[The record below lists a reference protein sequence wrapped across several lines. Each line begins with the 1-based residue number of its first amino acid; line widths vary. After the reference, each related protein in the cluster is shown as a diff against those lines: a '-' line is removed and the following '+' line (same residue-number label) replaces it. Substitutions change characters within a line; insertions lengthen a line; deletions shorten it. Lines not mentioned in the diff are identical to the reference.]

1 MNIDKLVIEL
11 VQNYN
16 YSGLTPINTDDRKLY
31 LCLVAFIL
39 KSHELN
45 IPKNKYSELLLT
57 IDNHNSAHDDGF
69 NAIISFIDQS
79 SLQAIRLIFKEL
91 QQHIANTNCDF
102 QKLKEELDWFY
113 SSINPEE
120 ITQPNMVILYDKLQ
134 QRLQKM
140 NDPDIHSSDFIYSNL
155 PFELSEL
162 IYSLSDKESF
172 ESIYD
177 PLAKDAELTTFI
189 TSLASTKKAYI
200 AKLKQTETYI
210 RHKLLLSDV
219 MEYCI
224 DDAIENTKFNN
235 TTDLAFTYIDPITSS
250 ALVKKKESGLRSV
263 EYSKSQH
270 TQEYPEHGYIRQ
282 IYDSLSEDGTG
293 VIFVGKGPLHRKI
306 ETENRNQL
314 LALNAVDAVIE
325 LPTKIVTPKTPTL
338 YALILK
344 KNRTNDT
351 VTFIDAS
358 ENYNHAGRKNTLVN
372 IDSIIKNY
380 QATIPSDTCIRIK
393 VDTLIA
399 NDCSLVVSNYISP
412 VTIEN
417 TNINE
422 QEIRD
427 KLQILQKK
435 NDNLIKELINHF

>member
-45 IPKNKYSELLLT
+45 IPQKKYSELLLT

-69 NAIISFIDQS
+69 NAIISSIDQS

-140 NDPDIHSSDFIYSNL
+140 NDPDILSSDFIYSNL

-162 IYSLSDKESF
+162 IYRLSGKESF
-172 ESIYD
+172 EYIYD
-177 PLAKDAELTTFI
+177 PLAKDAELTTFF

-200 AKLKQTETYI
+200 ANVKQTETYI

-224 DDAIENTKFNN
+224 VDGIDNIKPNTKF
-235 TTDLAFTYIDPITSS
+235 DFAFTYIDPMISS
-250 ALVKKKESGLRSV
+250 ALVKKKESGLTSV
-263 EYSKSQH
+263 ENSKSQ
-270 TQEYPEHGYIRQ
+270 QPSEYPEHGYIRQ

-293 VIFVGKGPLHRKI
+293 IVFVGKGPLHRKI
-306 ETENRNQL
+306 ETENRDQL

-380 QATIPSDTCIRIK
+380 QATIPSDTSIRVK

-427 KLQILQKK
+427 KLQVLQKK
-435 NDNLIKELINHF
+435 NDLLIIKLI

>member
-39 KSHELN
+39 KSHELS
-45 IPKNKYSELLLT
+45 IPKNKYSELLLS
-57 IDNHNSAHDDGF
+57 IDNHNSANDDGF
-69 NAIISFIDQS
+69 NAIISSIDNN
-79 SLQAIRLIFKEL
+79 SLQAFHIIFKEL
-91 QQHIANTNCDF
+91 QQHAANSSCDF

-113 SSINPEE
+113 SSINAEE
-120 ITQPNMVILYDKLQ
+120 ITQPNMAILYDKLQ

-140 NDPDIHSSDFIYSNL
+140 NDPDILSSDFIYSNL

-162 IYSLSDKESF
+162 IYRLSGKESF
-172 ESIYD
+172 ESIYN
-177 PLAKDAELTTFI
+177 PLAKDAELTTFF

-200 AKLKQTETYI
+200 ANIKQTETYI
-210 RHKLLLSDV
+210 SHKLLLSDV

-224 DDAIENTKFNN
+224 ADAMESTNFNN
-235 TTDLAFTYIDPITSS
+235 TIDFAFTYIDPMMSS
-250 ALVKKKESGLRSV
+250 ALVKKKESDLSSV
-263 EYSKSQH
+263 KNAKSQQA
-270 TQEYPEHGYIRQ
+270 QEYPEHGYIRQ

-293 VIFVGKGPLHRKI
+293 IIFVGKGPLHRKI

-344 KNRTNDT
+344 KNRTNDK

-380 QATIPSDTCIRIK
+380 QATIPSDTCIRVK

-399 NDCSLVVSNYISP
+399 NDCSLVVSNYISTK
-412 VTIEN
+412 TI
-417 TNINE
+417 TNSNVNE
-422 QEIRD
+422 KEIRTRLK
-427 KLQILQKK
+427 KLQVK
-435 NDNLIKELINHF
+435 NDLNILELLSGL

>member
-1 MNIDKLVIEL
+1 MNINKLVIEL
-11 VQNYN
+11 VESYN
-16 YSGLTPINTDDRKLY
+16 HSGLTPIKTDQRELF

-57 IDNHNSAHDDGF
+57 IENHNSVNNDVFSSLDSSI
-69 NAIISFIDQS
+69 NNS
-79 SLQAIRLIFKEL
+79 SLQAIHRIFKEL
-91 QQHIANTNCDF
+91 QQHIVNTSCDF

-113 SSINPEE
+113 SSINAEK

-140 NDPDIHSSDFIYSNL
+140 NDPDILSSDFIYSNL

-162 IYSLSDKESF
+162 IYKLSGKESF

-177 PLAKDAELTTFI
+177 PLAKDAELTTFL

-200 AKLKQTETYI
+200 ANVKQTETYI

-224 DDAIENTKFNN
+224 DDVLDNIKLNN
-235 TTDLAFTYIDPITSS
+235 TIDFAFTYIDPITSS
-250 ALVKKKESGLRSV
+250 ALVKKKESDISSV
-263 EYSKSQH
+263 KNSKSQQ

-282 IYDSLSEDGTG
+282 IYDSLNEDGTG
-293 VIFVGKGPLHRKI
+293 IVFVGKGPLHRKI

-314 LALNAVDAVIE
+314 LELNAVDAVIE
-325 LPTKIVTPKTPTL
+325 LPTKIVTPKTPAL
-338 YALILK
+338 YALIIK
-344 KNRTNDT
+344 KNRTNNL

-372 IDSIIKNY
+372 IDSIIANY
-380 QATIPSDTCIRIK
+380 LATMPTDTCIK
-393 VDTLIA
+393 VNIDTLQN
-399 NDCSLVVSNYISP
+399 NDCSLVVSNYIS
-412 VTIEN
+412 TGEIKKID
-417 TNINE
+417 INE
-422 QEIRD
+422 KNIRTRLQ
-427 KLQILQKK
+427 KLQVK
-435 NDNLIKELINHF
+435 NDLNIQELLSDL

>member
-16 YSGLTPINTDDRKLY
+16 YSGLTPINTNDRKLY

-45 IPKNKYSELLLT
+45 IPQNKYSELLLR
-57 IDNHNSAHDDGF
+57 IDNLNSANDDGVK
-69 NAIISFIDQS
+69 AIISSIDNC
-79 SLQAIRLIFKEL
+79 SLQAIHLIFKEL
-91 QQHIANTNCDF
+91 QQHIANTSCDF

-113 SSINPEE
+113 SSINAEE

-140 NDPDIHSSDFIYSNL
+140 NDPDILSSDFIYSNL

-162 IYSLSDKESF
+162 IYRLSGKKSF

-189 TSLASTKKAYI
+189 TSLASTEKAYI
-200 AKLKQTETYI
+200 ANLKQTETYI

-224 DDAIENTKFNN
+224 DDVLDKIKFNN
-235 TTDLAFTYIDPITSS
+235 KFDFAFTYIDPITSS
-250 ALVKKKESGLRSV
+250 ALVKKKESDVSSV
-263 EYSKSQH
+263 ENSKSQQ

-282 IYDSLSEDGTG
+282 IYDSLSDDGIG
-293 VIFVGKGPLHRKI
+293 IIFVGKGPLHRKI

-372 IDSIIKNY
+372 IDSIINKY
-380 QATIPSDTCIRIK
+380 LTTMPSDTCIRVN

-412 VTIEN
+412 ITIEN
-417 TNINE
+417 ININE

-427 KLQILQKK
+427 KLQVLQKK
-435 NDNLIKELINHF
+435 NDLLIMKLI

>member
-11 VQNYN
+11 VESYN
-16 YSGLTPINTDDRKLY
+16 HSGLIPINTGQRELF

-57 IDNHNSAHDDGF
+57 IDNHNAANDDGF
-69 NAIISFIDQS
+69 NAIISSIDNN
-79 SLQAIRLIFKEL
+79 SLQAMHLIFKEL
-91 QQHIANTNCDF
+91 QQHIANTSCDF

-113 SSINPEE
+113 NSINPEE

-140 NDPDIHSSDFIYSNL
+140 NDPDILSSDFIYSNL
-155 PFELSEL
+155 PFEISEL
-162 IYSLSDKESF
+162 IYRLSGKESF

-177 PLAKDAELTTFI
+177 PLAKDAELTTFL

-200 AKLKQTETYI
+200 ANVKQTETYI

-224 DDAIENTKFNN
+224 ANAMENTKFNN
-235 TTDLAFTYIDPITSS
+235 TIDFAFTYIDPITSS
-250 ALVKKKESGLRSV
+250 ALVKKKESDLNSL
-263 EYSKSQH
+263 ENSKSQQP
-270 TQEYPEHGYIRQ
+270 QEYLEHGYIRQ

-293 VIFVGKGPLHRKI
+293 IIFVGKGPLHRKI
-306 ETENRNQL
+306 ETENRNL
-314 LALNAVDAVIE
+314 LLVQNAVDAVIE

-338 YALILK
+338 YAVILK
-344 KNRTNDT
+344 KNRTNDK

-372 IDSIIKNY
+372 IDSIIKNS
-380 QATIPSDTCIRIK
+380 QATMPSDSCIRVK

-435 NDNLIKELINHF
+435 NDNLIKELITQF

>member
-11 VQNYN
+11 VESYN
-16 YSGLTPINTDDRKLY
+16 HSGLIPINTGQRELF

-57 IDNHNSAHDDGF
+57 IENHNSVNNDVCSSLDSTI
-69 NAIISFIDQS
+69 NNS
-79 SLQAIRLIFKEL
+79 SLQAIHRIFKEL
-91 QQHIANTNCDF
+91 QQHIVNTSCDF
-102 QKLKEELDWFY
+102 QKLKEELDWLY
-113 SSINPEE
+113 SSINAEK

-140 NDPDIHSSDFIYSNL
+140 NDPDILSSDFIYSNL

-162 IYSLSDKESF
+162 IYKLSGKESF

-177 PLAKDAELTTFI
+177 PLAKDAELTTFL

-200 AKLKQTETYI
+200 ANLGQTETYI

-224 DDAIENTKFNN
+224 ADAIENTKFNI
-235 TTDLAFTYIDPITSS
+235 TTDFAFTYIDPMMSS
-250 ALVKKKESGLRSV
+250 ALVKKKESDLNSV
-263 EYSKSQH
+263 EDSKSQ
-270 TQEYPEHGYIRQ
+270 QPLEYPEHGYIRQ
-282 IYDSLSEDGTG
+282 IYDSLSEDGAG
-293 VIFVGKGPLHRKI
+293 IIFVGKGPLHRKI

-344 KNRTNDT
+344 KNRTNDK

-358 ENYNHAGRKNTLVN
+358 ENYNHAGRKSTLVN
-372 IDSIIKNY
+372 IDSIVKNY
-380 QATIPSDTCIRIK
+380 QATMPSDTCIRVN
-393 VDTLIA
+393 VDTLVA

-422 QEIRD
+422 HEVRD

-435 NDNLIKELINHF
+435 NDNLIKELTTHF

>member
-11 VQNYN
+11 VETYN
-16 YSGLTPINTDDRKLY
+16 FSGLMPSNIDQRKLF
-31 LCLVAFIL
+31 LCLVVFIL

-45 IPKNKYSELLLT
+45 IPQNKYSELLLT
-57 IDNHNSAHDDGF
+57 TDKHNSVNDRLFFSLESSIDN
-69 NAIISFIDQS
+69 S
-79 SLQAIRLIFKEL
+79 SLQAIHLIFREL
-91 QQHIANTNCDF
+91 QQHIANTSCDF
-102 QKLKEELDWFY
+102 KKLKEEIDWFY
-113 SSINPEE
+113 SNLNNEKLNK
-120 ITQPNMVILYDKLQ
+120 PNMVILYDKLQ

-140 NDPDIHSSDFIYSNL
+140 NAPDILNSDFIYSNL

-162 IYSLSDKESF
+162 IYKLSAKESF

-177 PLAKDAELTTFI
+177 PLAKDAELTTSF

-200 AKLKQTETYI
+200 ANVKQTETYI

-224 DDAIENTKFNN
+224 DDGLDNIKFNN
-235 TTDLAFTYIDPITSS
+235 KFDFAFTYIDPMMSS
-250 ALVKKKESGLRSV
+250 ALVKKKESDLSSV
-263 EYSKSQH
+263 ENAKSQQA
-270 TQEYPEHGYIRQ
+270 QEYPEHGYIRQ

-293 VIFVGKGPLHRKI
+293 IIFVGKGPLHRKI

-314 LALNAVDAVIE
+314 LAQNAVDAVIE

-344 KNRTNDT
+344 TNRTNDA

-358 ENYNHAGRKNTLVN
+358 ENYNHAGRKNTLIN

-380 QATIPSDTCIRIK
+380 QATMPSDTCIRVK

-399 NDCSLVVSNYISP
+399 NDCSLVVSNYISTK
-412 VTIEN
+412 TITTSN
-417 TNINE
+417 VNE
-422 QEIRD
+422 KEIRTRLQ
-427 KLQILQKK
+427 KLQVK
-435 NDNLIKELINHF
+435 NDSLIMDLI

>member
-11 VQNYN
+11 VESYN
-16 YSGLTPINTDDRKLY
+16 YSGLTPSNTDQRKLF

-39 KSHELN
+39 KCRELN
-45 IPKNKYSELLLT
+45 IPQNKYSELLLT
-57 IDNHNSAHDDGF
+57 IDNHNSVNNDVF
-69 NAIISFIDQS
+69 SSIYSSIDNS
-79 SLQAIRLIFKEL
+79 SLQAIHLIFKEL
-91 QQHIANTNCDF
+91 QQHIANTSCDF

-113 SSINPEE
+113 SNINAEE
-120 ITQPNMVILYDKLQ
+120 ITQPIMVILYDKLQ

-140 NDPDIHSSDFIYSNL
+140 NDPDILSSNFIYSNL

-162 IYSLSDKESF
+162 LYRLSGKESF

-177 PLAKDAELTTFI
+177 PLAKDAELTTFL
-189 TSLASTKKAYI
+189 TSLTSTKKAYI
-200 AKLKQTETYI
+200 ANVEQTETYI

-224 DDAIENTKFNN
+224 DDALDDITFNN
-235 TTDLAFTYIDPITSS
+235 TIDFAFTYIDPITSS
-250 ALVKKKESGLRSV
+250 ALVKKKESELSSV
-263 EYSKSQH
+263 ENSKSQ
-270 TQEYPEHGYIRQ
+270 QPLEYPEHGYIRQ
-282 IYDSLSEDGTG
+282 IYDSLNENGTG
-293 VIFVGKGPLHRKI
+293 IAFVGKGPLHRKI

-314 LALNAVDAVIE
+314 LELNAVDAVIE
-325 LPTKIVTPKTPTL
+325 LPTKIVTPKTPAL
-338 YALILK
+338 YALIIK

-372 IDSIIKNY
+372 IDSIINKY
-380 QATIPSDTCIRIK
+380 LTTMPSDTSMRVN

-427 KLQILQKK
+427 KLQVLQKK
-435 NDNLIKELINHF
+435 NDLLIMKLI

>member
-1 MNIDKLVIEL
+1 V
-11 VQNYN
+11 
-16 YSGLTPINTDDRKLY
+16 
-31 LCLVAFIL
+31 C
-39 KSHELN
+39 
-45 IPKNKYSELLLT
+45 
-57 IDNHNSAHDDGF
+57 
-69 NAIISFIDQS
+69 
-79 SLQAIRLIFKEL
+79 
-91 QQHIANTNCDF
+91 
-102 QKLKEELDWFY
+102 
-113 SSINPEE
+113 
-120 ITQPNMVILYDKLQ
+120 
-134 QRLQKM
+134 
-140 NDPDIHSSDFIYSNL
+140 SSDL
-155 PFELSEL
+155 
-162 IYSLSDKESF
+162 
-172 ESIYD
+172 
-177 PLAKDAELTTFI
+177 
-189 TSLASTKKAYI
+189 
-200 AKLKQTETYI
+200 
-210 RHKLLLSDV
+210 
-219 MEYCI
+219 
-224 DDAIENTKFNN
+224 
-235 TTDLAFTYIDPITSS
+235 
-250 ALVKKKESGLRSV
+250 
-263 EYSKSQH
+263 
-270 TQEYPEHGYIRQ
+270 
-282 IYDSLSEDGTG
+282 
-293 VIFVGKGPLHRKI
+293 
-306 ETENRNQL
+306 
-314 LALNAVDAVIE
+314 LNAVDAVIE